1 MYDVIIIGAG
11 IAGLNT
17 ARLLNNNNRKI
28 CILEK
33 TNRIG
38 GMLHSKFIN
47 ITKKNKHKSNAKKNK
62 TLKNKFSKKKV
73 KFETGGA
80 VVYSYQ
86 KNMTQLIDKF
96 NIDVFKLP
104 VDKNGKHRKDFWD
117 DNTKKPLSKSHQ
129 NKYYSLLKKIFRYMD
144 KKGTSYCNKFT
155 FEQIALQIVSLD
167 DVRFI
172 ENCYGYSCEIRLT
185 NSILARTNIENEL
198 FNSKNILIFKKGYNQ
213 LTNAIYNSIKN
224 DIKLIKNC
232 TVNKFK
238 KYNNYYKVY
247 TNKSSFKTKK
257 LIFAIPKEALE
268 KLCNSFTPDE
278 LRLFNNVQGVSLNRI
293 FAQYDMS
300 KKQNQWMKKLNFTT
314 INNPIRQIIPLRKKL
329 GLFQISYSDW
339 YFADFWGNL
348 SKNDTKIVLNKLLK
362 DTFNHTIDNPI
373 KIWKYY
379 WKDATHAWNPNI
391 DYKKLYKKIL
401 HLRKNLFIVGESFS
415 LIQGWCSGAVQTS
428 VDVAKIIN

>member
-1 MYDVIIIGAG
+1 MYDVIIVGAG
-11 IAGLNT
+11 IAGLNA

-38 GMLHSKFIN
+38 GMIHSKFIN
-47 ITKKNKHKSNAKKNK
+47 ITKKNKHKIKNK
-62 TLKNKFSKKKV
+62 TIKNKSSKKKV

-104 VDKNGKHRKDFWD
+104 VDKNGKHHKDIFD
-117 DNTKKPLSKSHQ
+117 GNSKKPLSKSQ
-129 NKYYSLLKKIFRYMD
+129 IQRYYSLLKKIFRYMD
-144 KKGTSYCNKFT
+144 IKGPSYCRKFT
-155 FEQIALQIVSLD
+155 LEQIALQIVSLD
-167 DVRFI
+167 DIRFI
-172 ENCYGYSCEIRLT
+172 EFCYGYSDFIRLS
-185 NSILARTNIENEL
+185 NSLVAKTNIQNEL
-198 FNSKNILIFKKGYNQ
+198 FNSKNIFIFKNGYSQ
-213 LTNAIYNSIKN
+213 IPNAIYNSIKN
-224 DIKLIKNC
+224 DVKLIKKC
-232 TVNKFK
+232 TVHKFK
-238 KYNNYYKVY
+238 KYTNYYKVF

-268 KLCNSFTPDE
+268 KLCNSFNNDE
-278 LRLFNNVQGVSLNRI
+278 LLLFDNVQGVSLNRI

-300 KKQNQWMKKLNFTT
+300 KKQNQWMKQLKFST

-339 YFADFWGNL
+339 HYADFWGNL
-348 SKNDTKIVLNKLLK
+348 SKQHTKIILK
-362 DTFNHTIDNPI
+362 KFLEDTFHRTIDDPI

-379 WKDATHAWNPNI
+379 WKNGTHAWKPNTNE
-391 DYKKLYKKIL
+391 KKLYKKIL
-401 HLRKNLFIVGESFS
+401 HLRKNLFIIGESFS
-415 LIQGWCSGAVQTS
+415 LIQGWSSGSVQTS
-428 VDVAKIIN
+428 IDVAKIINK